1 MDDTLHSGVRDEK
14 SNETDTLVTR
24 DAAGARGLEVV
35 TRGGKGAGAAASDL
49 GTPTKGRGRVSIQD
63 VARLA
68 KVSTATVSRVIN
80 TPAMVSDATATRV
93 QSAIDELNYRP
104 NVMAKA
110 LMTRRSHVLGLTLP
124 DIHGEFYMDVLQGAD
139 ERARA
144 RGYHLMVSTDRAVET
159 AGGIRH
165 ANPSYGLIDG
175 VAVMLTEPNPTFWAE
190 LAENR
195 VPTVA
200 LDADPTTGAMDTVR
214 IDNVPGSAEAMAL
227 LLESC
232 APSRCFFVGG
242 PEGNY
247 DSEER
252 EGAFR
257 SALAEA
263 GLDAI
268 RAEQVSHGTYA
279 VEWGRR
285 WAEDAAGRGELAGSA
300 VFAANDEIALGV
312 MQMAHSMG
320 LDVPG
325 DVQIVGFD
333 NTRLAEIV
341 TPSLTT
347 VGVPRRE
354 FGAAAIDLLI
364 RRIEEPDA
372 EVRAVRLPTRLVLR
386 GSTR

>member
-14 SNETDTLVTR
+14 PNETDTLVTG
-24 DAAGARGLEVV
+24 DLAAGDETPAAGLEVI
-35 TRGGKGAGAAASDL
+35 TRNAAPAGGRA
-49 GTPTKGRGRVSIQD
+49 KGRGRVSIQD
-63 VARLA
+63 VAKLA

-159 AGGIRH
+159 AGGTRH

-200 LDADPTTGAMDTVR
+200 LDADPSLGAMDTVR

-232 APSRCFFVGG
+232 APSRCYFVGG
-242 PEGNY
+242 PAGNY

-257 SALAEA
+257 RALCEA
-263 GLDAI
+263 GHEDV
-268 RAEQVSHGTYA
+268 RGEQVSNGTYT

-285 WAEDAAGRGELAGSA
+285 WAEDAASRGDLAGSA

-312 MQMAHSMG
+312 MQMAHSMK

-333 NTRLAEIV
+333 DTRLAEIV

-364 RRIEEPDA
+364 RRIEEPAADIT
-372 EVRAVRLPTRLVLR
+372 AVRLPTRLVLR